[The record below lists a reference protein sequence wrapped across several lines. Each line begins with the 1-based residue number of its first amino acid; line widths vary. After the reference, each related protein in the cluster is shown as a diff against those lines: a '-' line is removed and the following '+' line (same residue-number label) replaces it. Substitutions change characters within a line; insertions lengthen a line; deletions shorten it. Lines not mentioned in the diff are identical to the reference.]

1 MEHDARRIDD
11 GTKAGRAQRADER
24 LDANHA
30 VGLVGDRATGPLLIE
45 SSLHR
50 EQDQRAPMDGDQALH
65 LFVLEHLM
73 DAGKRS

>member
-11 GTKAGRAQRADER
+11 GTKSGRAQRADDR
-24 LDANHA
+24 LDAGDA
-30 VGLVGDRATGPLLIE
+30 GSLVGDRATGPLLIE

-50 EQDQRAPMDGDQALH
+50 EQDQPASMDGGQALH
-65 LFVLEHLM
+65 VFVLEHLM